1 MIHALWALW
10 AWLSRPRVAEGLVYE
25 VHLYVLASGRVE
37 LYGTHPG
44 SPRMMAAIYAALIGR
59 LCREAGALGLTLDVT
74 VGGQAIP
81 LVRPPAMVVPGG
93 PA

>member
-1 MIHALWALW
+1 MGWLWAVW
-10 AWLSRPRVAEGLVYE
+10 SWLSRPRVAEGCVYE

-37 LYGTHPG
+37 LYGAKSG
-44 SPRMMAAIYAALIGR
+44 SPRQLAAVYPALIGR

-74 VGGQAIP
+74 VGGQQIP
-81 LVRPPAMVVPGG
+81 LVRPPVLVVPGE